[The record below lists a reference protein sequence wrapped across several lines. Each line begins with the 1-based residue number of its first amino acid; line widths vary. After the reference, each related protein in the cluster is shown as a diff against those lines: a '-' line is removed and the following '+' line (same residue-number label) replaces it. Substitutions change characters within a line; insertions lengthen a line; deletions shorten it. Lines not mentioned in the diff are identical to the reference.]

1 MSSSFF
7 RAEDMIPIA
16 QETKSIPADNGLDFN
31 PQQRINFFI
40 PPTIQ
45 FFQPNDCYIECN
57 VSLTFP
63 TGAVP
68 TRLQLDSEACTQT
81 LIRDIRVLTNGGVLL
96 EEINNVNV
104 LSTVRYDYDT
114 NDTVKNKRCLT
125 EGATKWSPFNRGENG
140 QSVTNGNNTITNPYF
155 KRENNTNTTSASF
168 TNADFTSAKVLIPLP
183 SGIFQSERVFANMLV
198 DGVRIE
204 ILTEEPR
211 FVFRQLDGVLKER
224 YPTLN
229 PIFRGKADSSANLG
243 IGEDLNEFYVERTN
257 NLIGIQNFPFVV
269 GETFQFLDTRGVS
282 NGSTTNASITTAT
295 DGSLTNAPS
304 FRIKTIEWDGT
315 ADGGDGNIKIT
326 CEDSTAK
333 VTNASL
339 ITGQSVMFSTAVA
352 TRTSYEASYTLKN
365 VNLIVGEVKMPNG
378 YTQSLMRGLS
388 EQGTM
393 RYDYPSYTNYKYS
406 LLASEVNANVRL
418 PLNNARARSILHIPV
433 ASNTKG
439 TNEIISCSGT
449 SLIHSDLADLVVRSN
464 SNGLRGIWNGLSS
477 YQMTYENRLQPSRRV
492 DTTLSASKTSI
503 SQVPLIELE
512 KALLMAGIEPHS
524 FRAFQRNCVIGRA
537 LSLNDGVYDTRGKDY
552 SVQLEYNHPTQTEN
566 RENMLIHSFVA
577 HLRTLEIKG
586 DSISVEI

>member
-63 TGAVP
+63 NGAVP
-68 TRLQLDSEACTQT
+68 TRLQLDSESATQT

-114 NDTVKNKRCLT
+114 NETLKNKRCLT
-125 EGATKWSPFNRGENG
+125 EGATKWNPFNRGELG
-140 QSVTNGNNTITNPYF
+140 QTCTNGNNTITNPYF
-155 KRENNTNTTSASF
+155 KREDNTQTTSASF
-168 TNADFTSAKVLIPLP
+168 TNADFTSAKVLIPIP

-198 DGVRIE
+198 DGVRLE

-224 YPTLN
+224 YPSLN
-229 PIFRGKADSSANLG
+229 PIFRGKTDANASLG
-243 IGEDLNEFYVERTN
+243 IGEALPSFFLKRTN
-257 NLIGIQNFPFVV
+257 NQIGIQNFPFVV
-269 GETFQFLDTRGVS
+269 GETFQFIDLDSIT

-295 DGSLTNAPS
+295 DGSLTNAPH
-304 FRIKTIEWDGT
+304 FKIKTIEYDGS
-315 ADGGDGNIKIT
+315 ADSGNGAIKIT
-326 CEDSTAK
+326 CEDSTAA
-333 VTNASL
+333 VTSASL
-339 ITGQSVMFSTAVA
+339 VTGKSAMFSTAVD

-365 VNLIVGEVKMPNG
+365 VNLIVGEVKMPDG
-378 YTQSLMRGLS
+378 YTQSLVRGLS
-388 EQGTM
+388 QQGTM

-406 LLASEVNANVRL
+406 LLSSEVNATVRL
-418 PLNNARARSILHIPV
+418 PLNNSRARSILHIPV

-439 TNEIISCSGT
+439 TADTISCNGT
-449 SLIHSDLADLVVRSN
+449 YLIESDPKDLVVRSN
-464 SNGLRGIWNGLSS
+464 ANGLRGIWNGLSA
-477 YQMTYENRLQPSRRV
+477 YQMTYENRLQPSRKV

-512 KALLMAGIEPHS
+512 KSLLMAGIEPHS
-524 FRAFQRNCVIGRA
+524 FKAFQRNAVIGRA

-552 SVQLEYNHPTQTEN
+552 SVQLEYNHPTQTAD